1 MSPEIQPEL
10 WVSDAPAAVAF
21 YERALGATVVHR
33 VDGPDEH
40 DLIAQLDA
48 GGARFWVSNGSDAMG
63 RFTPDAIGGATG
75 RLLLVADDPDAMA
88 AAAAAAGATVTS
100 AVQEEHGWRLGRF
113 TDPFG
118 HDWEVGHPVGEW
130 PP

>member
-21 YERALGATVVHR
+21 YERALGAQVQHR
-33 VDGPDEH
+33 VDGPGER
-40 DLIAQLDA
+40 DLIAQ
-48 GGARFWVSNGSDAMG
+48 
-63 RFTPDAIGGATG
+63 
-75 RLLLVADDPDAMA
+75 LVADDPDAIVA
-88 AAAAAAGATVTS
+88 AAEAAGATVTS

-118 HDWEVGHPVGEW
+118 HDWEVGHPLGD
-130 PP
+130 